1 MAKRELEEALD
12 DLLVDLTQTARYEQS
27 NLNKTST
34 LITKANVEALLT
46 DWYKGLAKG
55 DLNKV
60 NAVASGKVAK
70 PTAVSITNRLNTT
83 AMQQGLV
90 DGTEAYMKAIK
101 EAVLKINL
109 PDTV

>member
-46 DWYKGLAKG
+46 DW
-55 DLNKV
+55 
-60 NAVASGKVAK
+60 
-70 PTAVSITNRLNTT
+70 
-83 AMQQGLV
+83 
-90 DGTEAYMKAIK
+90 
-101 EAVLKINL
+101 
-109 PDTV
+109 